1 MKSPAGD
8 RGKASLPGAL
18 AVARDP
24 DSGLLTAV
32 PAAALAPAARREK
45 GGEKGGGEEEEGD
58 DAFLRW
64 RGLED
69 QLELVFD
76 CGPVAGRSK
85 PGFDELR
92 ARVAAV
98 RLSAASSNSVA
109 KGEPS
114 CGGGGVGSTGAVTNN
129 STLQALQARMAAL
142 RRARQ

>member
-45 GGEKGGGEEEEGD
+45 GGEKGGGEDEEEGD

-92 ARVAAV
+92 ARVKEQWERAPKVNGEAV
-98 RLSAASSNSVA
+98 H
-109 KGEPS
+109 P
-114 CGGGGVGSTGAVTNN
+114 
-129 STLQALQARMAAL
+129 AL
-142 RRARQ
+142 REWAEEVRRSGGRKESRWR